1 MPREKRRVLPGAPH
15 HIAQRGNNRQT
26 VFRSDADRLFYLK
39 TLNRK
44 CRQHSLRILGYCLTT
59 NHIHLVA
66 MAESLR
72 LPPAHV
78 AAA

>member
-15 HIAQRGNNRQT
+15 HISQRGNNRQT
-26 VFRSDADRLFYLK
+26 VFRSADRLFYLN